1 MLFLLF
7 LCLVLIWMI
16 SFVLSKKDILSP
28 PNAFC
33 MVFIFCILFAIPN
46 IEIWNLEI
54 SNTTFGVIFL
64 GVLFFCIG
72 YYFVFYFNYN
82 IDKNKI
88 LSKMNKEPIFILSNK
103 KLYLF
108 LGIQIITLFIMYM
121 EINRISSNLGIS
133 GSLSEKIFAYRL
145 ASFFGDKEEAK
156 LATYAK
162 ALYDFCF
169 CSSYFIMYKLVNDY
183 FLLKKITKKYI
194 FSILLSMGIT
204 LLSGGRGES
213 IFIIVGLIILIYIHY
228 MYIYNWNIKY
238 KFLKVLKYLSIV
250 VCLVIAFPLVGVFVI
265 GRETESDTI
274 ISIVFNQLS
283 IYISAPLKLLDI
295 YLNEE
300 YISTPYLPIGYYTFT
315 RLYSRISQIFN
326 INFGIVEDGDFG
338 FREINGVSL
347 GNVYTIFRPFYADAE
362 LLGIILFSIIMGAVF
377 GYLYYHI
384 KYSKLR
390 SIENKINYKLII
402 YIYLYIGI
410 SLSFFSNF
418 FYETLVNIQFI
429 KVLIYFKMFEFIFI
443 KIDRRKI

>member
-16 SFVLSKKDILSP
+16 SFILSKKDILSP
-28 PNAFC
+28 PNTFC

-46 IEIWNLEI
+46 IELWNLEI
-54 SNTTFGVIFL
+54 SNTTFWVIFL
-64 GVLFFCIG
+64 GIIFFGIG
-72 YYFVFYFNYN
+72 YYFIFYFNYN

-88 LSKMNKEPIFILSNK
+88 LSKMNEKPIFILSNK
-103 KLYLF
+103 KFYLF
-108 LGIQIITLFIMYM
+108 LGIQIITLIVMYM

-145 ASFFGDKEEAK
+145 AYFYGEKEEATK
-156 LATYAK
+156 LATYVK

-213 IFIIVGLIILIYIHY
+213 IFIIIVLIVLIYIHI
-228 MYIYNWNIKY
+228 MYIYHWSIEY

-250 VCLVIAFPLVGVFVI
+250 VVLVIAFPLVGVFAI
-265 GRETESDTI
+265 GREVENDTI

-300 YISTPYLPIGYYTFT
+300 YVSTPYLPIGYYTFI
-315 RLYSRISQIFN
+315 RIYSRIAETFN
-326 INFGIVEDGDFG
+326 INFGVIDDGDFG
-338 FREINGVSL
+338 FREVNGVPL
-347 GNVYTIFRPFYADAE
+347 GNVYTIFRPFYSDAE
-362 LLGIILFSIIMGAVF
+362 LLGVILFCVIMGAVF

-384 KYSKLR
+384 KYTKLK
-390 SIENKINYKLII
+390 SIEGKINYRLIL
-402 YIYLYIGI
+402 YAYLYTSIA
-410 SLSFFSNF
+410 LSFFSEW
-418 FYETLVNIQFI
+418 FYVTVISFQFI
-429 KVLIYFKMFEFIFI
+429 KVLIYFKLFEIFFI
-443 KIDRRKI
+443 KKYSR

>member
-16 SFVLSKKDILSP
+16 SFILSKKDILSP

-33 MVFIFCILFAIPN
+33 MVFMFCILFAIPN

-54 SNTTFGVIFL
+54 SNITFGVIFL
-64 GVLFFCIG
+64 GIFSFCIG
-72 YYFVFYFNYN
+72 YYLIFYFNYN

-88 LSKMNKEPIFILSNK
+88 LSRMNENPIFTLSDK
-103 KLYLF
+103 KFYLF
-108 LGIQIITLFIMYM
+108 LGIQIITLFVMYM
-121 EINRISSNLGIS
+121 EINRISSNLGIG

-183 FLLKKITKKYI
+183 FLLKKIIKKYI
-194 FSILLSMGIT
+194 FSILLTMGIT
-204 LLSGGRGES
+204 FLSGGRGES
-213 IFIIVGLIILIYIHY
+213 IFIIIGLIVLIYIHY
-228 MYIYNWNIKY
+228 MYMYNWNIKY
-238 KFLKVLKYLSIV
+238 KFSKLIKYFSIITI
-250 VCLVIAFPLVGVFVI
+250 LVIAFPLIGIFVI
-265 GRETESDTI
+265 GRETENDTI

-283 IYISAPLKLLDI
+283 IYISAPLKLLDM

-315 RLYSRISQIFN
+315 KLYNRIAEIFN

-347 GNVYTIFRPFYADAE
+347 GNVYTIFRPFYSDAE
-362 LLGIILFSIIMGAVF
+362 LLGVILFCIIIGAVF

-384 KYSKLR
+384 KYTKLKP
-390 SIENKINYKLII
+390 IEGKINYKLIL
-402 YIYLYIGI
+402 YVYLYISI
-410 SLSFFSNF
+410 ALSFFSEW
-418 FYETLVNIQFI
+418 FYVTVISFQFI
-429 KVLIYFKMFEFIFI
+429 KVLIYFKLFEVFFI
-443 KIDRRKI
+443 KKYSR

>member
-88 LSKMNKEPIFILSNK
+88 LSRMNENPIFTLSDK
-103 KLYLF
+103 KFYLF
-108 LGIQIITLFIMYM
+108 LGIQIITLFVMYM
-121 EINRISSNLGIS
+121 EINRISSNLGIG

-194 FSILLSMGIT
+194 FSILLTMGIT

-213 IFIIVGLIILIYIHY
+213 IFIIIGLIVLIYIHY
-228 MYIYNWNIKY
+228 MYIYNWSIEY
-238 KFLKVLKYLSIV
+238 KFLKVIKYISIIVILV
-250 VCLVIAFPLVGVFVI
+250 VAFPLVGVFVI
-265 GRETESDTI
+265 GRETENDTI
-274 ISIVFNQLS
+274 ISIVFTQLS

-300 YISTPYLPIGYYTFT
+300 YVSTPYLPIGYYTFI

-384 KYSKLR
+384 KYTKLKT
-390 SIENKINYKLII
+390 IEGKINYKLIL
-402 YIYLYIGI
+402 YVYLYISI
-410 SLSFFSNF
+410 ALSFFSEW
-418 FYETLVNIQFI
+418 FYVTVISFQFI
-429 KVLIYFKMFEFIFI
+429 KVLIYFKLFEVFFI
-443 KIDRRKI
+443 KKYSR